1 MVEGGGGWWRVVA
14 GSSVV
19 KSDST
24 STSSAPYF
32 ILNVSINYLYFT
44 EIMIHRL
51 HLIQTR
57 HCSSTRI
64 TSLTTPTPTS
74 PLS

>member
-1 MVEGGGGWWRVVA
+1 MVA

-24 STSSAPYF
+24 STSSASYF

-44 EIMIHRL
+44 EIMIY
-51 HLIQTR
+51 
-57 HCSSTRI
+57 
-64 TSLTTPTPTS
+64 
-74 PLS
+74 